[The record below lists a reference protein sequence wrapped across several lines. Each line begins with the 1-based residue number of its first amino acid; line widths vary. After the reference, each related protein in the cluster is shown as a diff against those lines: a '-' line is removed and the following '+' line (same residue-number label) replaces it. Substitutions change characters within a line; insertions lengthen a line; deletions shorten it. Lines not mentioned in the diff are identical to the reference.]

1 MKIKTPL
8 HRESIPNEAGFG
20 FNYTLHFLV
29 AVIVIM
35 TGFIAVM
42 IVVGI
47 MVIADIMIIVA
58 VVVIS
63 LYVGLHIRLHLAPQR
78 YVVTVGVIAKFLVP
92 YGMVAPVRMTSLPAV
107 EALQPDRI
115 ARDPDVAGSQIEII
129 RTDDAH
135 VFIAV
140 PDIGIGHANF
150 HRHCRCGCDHD
161 RRRGWNYDRGSH
173 NYGGRRNDNRRP
185 GKRGHR

>member
-63 LYVGLHIRLHLAPQR
+63 LHVGLHIRLHLAPQR

-92 YGMVAPVRMTSLPAV
+92 YGMVAPVRMASLPAV

-129 RTDDAH
+129 RTDDPY
-135 VFIAV
+135 VFISV
-140 PDIGIGHANF
+140 PDIGIRHAGCHC
-150 HRHCRCGCDHD
+150 HRRCRCDHD
-161 RRRGWNYDRGSH
+161 RRRGCHDDGWRHDYRRWHRYGRWRG
-173 NYGGRRNDNRRP
+173 YG
-185 GKRGHR
+185 